1 MLRPKLT
8 ADYGGLTA
16 DYRRLTQTNS
26 SADEGGTIDRHALR
40 AGLEPSFLLRLFA
53 A

>member
-1 MLRPKLT
+1 MFRRK
-8 ADYGGLTA
+8 LTA
-16 DYRRLTQTNS
+16 DYRRLTADYRGLTRTNS
-26 SADEGGTIDRHALR
+26 SADDGGTIDRHALR